1 MRNSKSAKSWT
12 SERAGR
18 SSTISAP
25 GNERSATAA
34 SVPWGSSACMDAWS
48 ASERATEGA
57 PAQGSYIEDG
67 IPLTMSMG
75 AGEQVRGI
83 LPSARLGLTD
93 YDLIVTDRRIVA
105 SKIGSSELADAAG
118 GLTGPAV
125 SLKAQDA
132 GRAHYGGTAANKSQT
147 SNKQNIGVP
156 SAADKTGT

>member
-34 SVPWGSSACMDAWS
+34 SVPMRSSACMDAWS

-67 IPLTMSMG
+67 IPDRKSTRLNSSHL
-75 AGEQVRGI
+75 GI
-83 LPSARLGLTD
+83 SYAVFCLKKKKKYKKHIRKQEDVKT
-93 YDLIVTDRRIVA
+93 RR
-105 SKIGSSELADAAG
+105 
-118 GLTGPAV
+118 
-125 SLKAQDA
+125 Q
-132 GRAHYGGTAANKSQT
+132 
-147 SNKQNIGVP
+147 
-156 SAADKTGT
+156 